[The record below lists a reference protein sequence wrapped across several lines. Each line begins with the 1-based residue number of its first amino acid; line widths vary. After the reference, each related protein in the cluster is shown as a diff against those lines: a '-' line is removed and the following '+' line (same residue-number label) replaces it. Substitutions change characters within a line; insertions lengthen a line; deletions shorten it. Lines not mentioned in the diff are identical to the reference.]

1 MSLYNN
7 FVTNTSIHTVV
18 VINMSNKATKE
29 DNIYKNL
36 SDHCL
41 NAQKRAAAMSWRT
54 AMASLCLSRQTLL
67 VI

>member
-18 VINMSNKATKE
+18 VINMSSKATKE

-36 SDHCL
+36 SDHFL
-41 NAQKRAAAMSWRT
+41 NAPKRAAAMTWHT
-54 AMASLCLSRQTLL
+54 EMASLCP
-67 VI
+67 